1 MTVRRDSVLFA
12 TELFPLQNHLKPL
25 FTVVWLFIFF
35 FFSFI
40 WSLFFAVYLF
50 HLYIMK
56 TKLLNLNFSLCSQFS
71 VFQQPFL
78 CIF

>member
-35 FFSFI
+35 SSILFGVC
-40 WSLFFAVYLF
+40 SL
-50 HLYIMK
+50 
-56 TKLLNLNFSLCSQFS
+56 
-71 VFQQPFL
+71 L
-78 CIF
+78 CICFIYI

>member
-35 FFSFI
+35 FFYFI

-50 HLYIMK
+50 HLYI
-56 TKLLNLNFSLCSQFS
+56 
-71 VFQQPFL
+71 
-78 CIF
+78 